1 MVSEQQLLIGL
12 KSFETINPGEAA
24 PFYITLENLGD
35 RDIYKINIEEEVPT
49 FIDLHFEDKLI
60 DSEKEGENKKITA
73 IVDRIAPKEKK
84 VLKYFIITKEIPKG
98 DFEEIHL
105 VTKVNYSTDGKT
117 QTQSLEKEM
126 YLVKPKLVIENPT
139 IRYEKETEKL
149 IINFWAR
156 NDSYNKISDLKL
168 SVDILN
174 QRKTKTRV
182 FVDTKF
188 NFQYKD
194 RFDNEY
200 SIKENVSATLQL
212 SEIKKFQEITKPK
225 LLQGEEIQLG
235 DFTKVD
241 LDPLTYGKFS
251 CELNYLVKG
260 TCVPTKLIIEPPP
273 QSLEAE

>member
-1 MVSEQQLLIGL
+1 MVSEQQLLVGL
-12 KSFETINPGEAA
+12 KGFETINPSEVA
-24 PFYITLENLGD
+24 PFYITLENIGN
-35 RDIYKINIEEEVPT
+35 RDIYKVNIEEEIPK
-49 FIDLHFEDKLI
+49 FIELRLEDKVI
-60 DSEKEGENKKITA
+60 NGQKKGENKKIN
-73 IVDRIAPKEKK
+73 IVIDKITPKEKK
-84 VLKYFIITKEIPKG
+84 VLKYFIVTNEIPKK

-105 VTKVNYSTDGKT
+105 VTRVNYTTAGKT
-117 QTQSLEKEM
+117 RTQSLKKEM

-139 IRYEKETEKL
+139 IRYENETEKL

-168 SVDILN
+168 GVDILN
-174 QRKTKTRV
+174 YRKTKTRV

-194 RFDNEY
+194 KFDNEY
-200 SIKENVSATLQL
+200 SIKQNVSATLPL
-212 SEIKKFQEITKPK
+212 TEIKKFQEITKPK

-235 DFTKVD
+235 NYIKVD

-260 TCVPTKLIIEPPP
+260 TRIPTKLIIEPPP
-273 QSLEAE
+273 QDLETV